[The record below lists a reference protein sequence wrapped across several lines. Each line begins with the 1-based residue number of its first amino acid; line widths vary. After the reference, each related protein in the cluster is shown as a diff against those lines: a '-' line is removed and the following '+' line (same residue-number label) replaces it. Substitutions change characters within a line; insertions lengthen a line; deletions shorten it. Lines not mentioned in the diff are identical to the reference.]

1 MELRQLR
8 SLVSLAEAHF
18 SVTQTAE
25 RLHLVQSAVS
35 QHLSRLENEL
45 GMEIFVRR
53 GKRLVGLT
61 AAGEQVLHYARK
73 TLADIENILA
83 VGRDHAQ
90 ESRGVLRIGTT
101 HTQARYV
108 LPPVIR
114 AFRES
119 YPEVSLQIHQGTP
132 QQLVE
137 MATADSVD
145 FSICTEA
152 LADDPALAAVHCY
165 RWNRSLIAPAGHPVL
180 ARRPLSLEAL
190 CDYPLITYVFGFTG
204 ASHFRTSFARLGLQP
219 QVVLSA
225 ADTDVI
231 KTYVREGF
239 GVGIIASPA
248 YSEAIDSDLQTRD
261 LSRFFPWEV
270 TRIAYPR
277 GKYLRRYE
285 QRFMELLQ
293 NMVTDNGVIVRP
305 ASVPTGLE
313 I

>member
-8 SLVSLAEAHF
+8 SLVALAESHF

-35 QHLSRLENEL
+35 QHLSRLEDEL
-45 GMEIFVRR
+45 GVEIFVRR
-53 GKRLVGLT
+53 GKRLVGLS
-61 AAGEQVLHYARK
+61 AAGEQVLHHARK
-73 TLADIENILA
+73 TLADTENILA
-83 VGRDHAQ
+83 VARDHAQ
-90 ESRGVLRIGTT
+90 ESSGVLRIGTT

-114 AFRES
+114 AFRDV
-119 YPEVSLQIHQGTP
+119 YPEVRLQIHQGTP

-137 MATADSVD
+137 MATTDSVD

-152 LADDPALAAVHCY
+152 LADNPALAAVHCY
-165 RWNRSLIAPAGHPVL
+165 RWNRSLVAPTGHPVL
-180 ARRPLSLEAL
+180 ERRPLSLEML
-190 CDYPLITYVFGFTG
+190 CEYPLITYVFGFTG
-204 ASHFRTSFARLGLQP
+204 ATHLGASFARLGLQP
-219 QVVLSA
+219 RVVLSA

-239 GVGIIASPA
+239 GIGIIASLA
-248 YSEAIDSDLQTRD
+248 YSEAIDSDLQARD

-277 GKYLRRYE
+277 SKYVRRYE

-293 NMVTDNGVIVRP
+293 TMVADNGVIVRATSP
-305 ASVPTGLE
+305 
-313 I
+313 